1 MGRKKRGK
9 TVKRNHAVLSQE
21 NEDSLGQNPHSF
33 VIHRGKV
40 GKYVQE
46 LAKDFRRVMEPF
58 TATNVK
64 ARPKN
69 VIKDFVHVAGLLKV
83 SHLCLFTKTEL
94 GPYMKIARF
103 PRGPTLTFRI
113 LDYTLARDVRSSLKR
128 QITYDKQFQNHAL
141 LIMNAFTGAGRDIE
155 LMSSMFQN
163 MFPSINVTQVK
174 LNAIRRCVL
183 LHYDPEKKTIEFR
196 HYTIKVVPVGM
207 SKGVKK
213 IVQGK
218 VPNLS
223 RFEDV
228 SEYLDKA
235 GNLSESEFED
245 DETNRVTLPQAVSSR
260 GNLASQQ
267 SSVRLV
273 ELGPRITMELY
284 KIEEGLL
291 DGEVLFHSQVEKTE
305 EEKSAIRVARE
316 KRKKEKERRKKEQ
329 EINVKQKEHDKEEH
343 KIKTLAGMIKKGDVP
358 EGFQT
363 AADVYP
369 DSGDSSEDDDD
380 AQYFEQEVGQK
391 PDKALFDTAE
401 ATGRKRKFNP
411 PNHPR
416 FLKKKRGD
424 DRTGGFSSRGSA
436 GSRGGRGGSRGRGDS
451 GGGRGGYSGRG
462 GSSRAHGDSGGG
474 RGGGFTGRGR
484 GDFRGGRGSYGDR
497 SGSRGRGD
505 SGGGRGISRGS
516 SRGSSRGLNE
526 GRRGGFGGGGQNQSF
541 EDRKRTKRPRQM
553 FNSQGVGPN
562 FNKDKR
568 NKGPRVVAKKIKNRR
583 K

>member
-1 MGRKKRGK
+1 MARKRRGR
-9 TVKRNHAVLSQE
+9 TVKKNHAVLSQE
-21 NEDSLGQNPHSF
+21 NEEKLGQNPHSF

-58 TATNVK
+58 TASNVK

-141 LIMNAFTGAGRDIE
+141 LIMNSFTGPGRDIE

-183 LHYDPEKKTIEFR
+183 LHYDSEKKTIEFR

-207 SKGVKK
+207 TKGVKK

-260 GNLASQQ
+260 GNIPSQQ

-305 EEKSAIRVARE
+305 EEKRAIRAARE
-316 KRKKEKERRKKEQ
+316 KRKKEKERRKKQQ
-329 EINVKQKEHDKEEH
+329 EINVKQKERAKEEH

-369 DSGDSSEDDDD
+369 DSNASSEDDDD

-391 PDKALFDTAE
+391 PDKELFDTARS
-401 ATGRKRKFNP
+401 TGGKRKFNP
-411 PNHPR
+411 PNHSR

-424 DRTGGFSSRGSA
+424 DRSGSFSSRGSPGGRGA
-436 GSRGGRGGSRGRGDS
+436 SRGRGDSSRGRGSFSGRGGSRGRGDS
-451 GGGRGGYSGRG
+451 GGGRGGFRG
-462 GSSRAHGDSGGG
+462 
-474 RGGGFTGRGR
+474 GRGR
-484 GDFRGGRGSYGDR
+484 GDSVGGRGSARGR
-497 SGSRGRGD
+497 SGSRGM
-505 SGGGRGISRGS
+505 SRGS
-516 SRGSSRGLNE
+516 SRG
-526 GRRGGFGGGGQNQSF
+526 GGIGGGGGGQNQSF